1 MVLLLSLF
9 LLSLLL
15 PLLYLFSNFWQIF
28 VFEPT
33 HTWHCCV
40 SFLFKRFLFTFS
52 LFFRLLLL
60 ILLRSLLFFG
70 SSYLKCATGT
80 QSERGRGRSRESVR
94 EASEGGSEQ
103 VSDCLLLLPCAPS
116 SYFSIG
122 NFSRCDF
129 DLLRLV
135 SESESKS
142 PRVPTLQVRVCMFC
156 LFLLLAHWICHLWVY
171 VLRVNRN
178 LLGCASISM
187 IYHIASM
194 AIDKQ

>member
-1 MVLLLSLF
+1 MVLLLSLL

-60 ILLRSLLFFG
+60 LILLRSLLFFG

-80 QSERGRGRSRESVR
+80 QSERGRGRVWGKRARE
-94 EASEGGSEQ
+94 G
-103 VSDCLLLLPCAPS
+103 VSKSAIVCLLS

-129 DLLRLV
+129 DLRLV
-135 SESESKS
+135 SKSES
-142 PRVPTLQVRVCMFC
+142 PRVPTLQVRVCVCFVCFCFWHIGFAICGFMFC
-156 LFLLLAHWICHLWVY
+156 V
-171 VLRVNRN
+171 
-178 LLGCASISM
+178 SIET
-187 IYHIASM
+187 YWAV
-194 AIDKQ
+194 QCYRWYR

>member
-52 LFFRLLLL
+52 LFF
-60 ILLRSLLFFG
+60 SSATSYSSSVSSVFWEQLFKVRDRHAKRTRQREIEG
-70 SSYLKCATGT
+70 ECEG
-80 QSERGRGRSRESVR
+80 SERGR
-94 EASEGGSEQ
+94 EG
-103 VSDCLLLLPCAPS
+103 VSKSAIVCLLS

-129 DLLRLV
+129 DLRLV
-135 SESESKS
+135 SKSES
-142 PRVPTLQVRVCMFC
+142 PRVPTLQVRVCVCFVCFCFWHIGFAICGFMFC
-156 LFLLLAHWICHLWVY
+156 VSIETYWTVQVY
-171 VLRVNRN
+171 RWY
-178 LLGCASISM
+178 I
-187 IYHIASM
+187 I
-194 AIDKQ
+194 

>member
-52 LFFRLLLL
+52 LFF
-60 ILLRSLLFFG
+60 SSATSYSSSVSSVFWEQLFKVRDRHAKRTRQRQIEG
-70 SSYLKCATGT
+70 ECEG
-80 QSERGRGRSRESVR
+80 SERGR
-94 EASEGGSEQ
+94 EG
-103 VSDCLLLLPCAPS
+103 VSKSAIVCLLS

-129 DLLRLV
+129 DLRLV
-135 SESESKS
+135 SKSES
-142 PRVPTLQVRVCMFC
+142 PRVPTLQVRVCVFC
-156 LFLLLAHWICHLWVY
+156 LFLLLAHWICHLWFMFCVSIETYWTVQVY
-171 VLRVNRN
+171 RWY
-178 LLGCASISM
+178 I
-187 IYHIASM
+187 I
-194 AIDKQ
+194 